1 MAYENVLVE
10 KKEGIGYITVNRP
23 KVLNALSIKTVHEL
37 MGAFQAMGGDDEVR
51 AVILTGSGEKSFVAG
66 ADIPEFQDLTPDGA
80 RDYAMRGQELL
91 SIIEKLGKPVIAA
104 VNGFALG
111 GGCEIAMACTMR
123 VASDNAKLGQPEV
136 ALGLIPGYGGTQR
149 LPRLVGKGRAYEM
162 ILTGR
167 PIDAARAE
175 QIGLVNKVVPQGD
188 LIAECEKIAKAVAK
202 QAPLAIEYCLEAVNH
217 GLNMS
222 LDDGLALEADL
233 FGLVFGSEDVR
244 EGVRA
249 FVEKR
254 KADFKGK

>member
-1 MAYENVLVE
+1 MAYENILAE
-10 KKEGIGYITVNRP
+10 KKEGIGYITINRP
-23 KVLNALSIKTVHEL
+23 KVMNALSIKTVHEL
-37 MGAFQAMGGDDEVR
+37 TDAFEVMGSDYEVK

-66 ADIPEFQDLTPDGA
+66 ADIPEFQNLTPDGA
-80 RDYAMRGQELL
+80 RDYAMRGQKLL
-91 SIIEKLGKPVIAA
+91 NIIERLGKPVIAA

-111 GGCEIAMACTMR
+111 GGCEIAMACSIR

-136 ALGLIPGYGGTQR
+136 GLGLIPGYGGTQR

-175 QIGLVNKVVPQGD
+175 AIGLVNKVVPQTE
-188 LIAECEKIAKAVAK
+188 LIGECEKIAKAIAK
-202 QAPLAIEYCLEAVNH
+202 QAPLAIRYCLEAVDR

-244 EGVRA
+244 EGVTA
-249 FVEKR
+249 FTEKR
-254 KADFKGK
+254 KPDFKGK

>member
-1 MAYENVLVE
+1 MAYENILME

-23 KVLNALSIKTVHEL
+23 EKLNALNIKTVLEL
-37 MGAFQAMGGDDEVR
+37 MDAFQAMGTDDEV
-51 AVILTGSGEKSFVAG
+51 AVVILTGSGEKSFVAG
-66 ADIPEFQDLTPDGA
+66 ADIPEFMDLTPDGA
-80 RDYAMRGQELL
+80 RDYAMRGQKLL
-91 SIIEKLGKPVIAA
+91 ITIERLGKPVIAA

-111 GGCEIAMACTMR
+111 GGCEIAMACSIR

-136 ALGLIPGYGGTQR
+136 GLGLIPGYGGTQR

-162 ILTGR
+162 ILGGR

-175 QIGLVNKVVPQGD
+175 QIGLVNKVVPQAE
-188 LIAECEKIAKAVAK
+188 LIATCEKMAKGIAK
-202 QAPLAIEYCLEAVNH
+202 QGPLAVKYCLEAVDR

-244 EGVRA
+244 EGVKA
-249 FVEKR
+249 FTEKR

>member
-1 MAYENVLVE
+1 MAYENILVE
-10 KKEGIGYITVNRP
+10 KREGIGYITINRP
-23 KVLNALSIKTVHEL
+23 KVLNALSIKTVLEL
-37 MGAFQAMGGDDEVR
+37 MDAFEAMGTDDEVR

-66 ADIPEFQDLTPDGA
+66 ADIPEFQNLTPDGA
-80 RDYAMRGQELL
+80 RDYAMRGQKLL
-91 SIIEKLGKPVIAA
+91 NIIERLGKPVIAA

-111 GGCEIAMACTMR
+111 GGCEIAMACTIR

-136 ALGLIPGYGGTQR
+136 GLGLIPGYGGTQR

-175 QIGLVNKVVPQGD
+175 KIGLVNKVVPQAD
-188 LIAECEKIAKAVAK
+188 LIVECEKIAKAIAK
-202 QAPLAIEYCLEAVNH
+202 QAPLAIKYCLEAADR

-233 FGLVFGSEDVR
+233 FGLVFGSDDVR
-244 EGVRA
+244 EGVEA